1 MNNFT
6 DIPWV
11 FRIADFLQ
19 PKEIVTALELVLY
32 LGIIG
37 PDTFRPMAELKVF
50 PCPWV
55 GQAEQI
61 VLVPAYRGGEP
72 SGFKDGLR
80 QYDFRMPY
88 AVLYDFRIKVRNGQ
102 FGKL

>member
-11 FRIADFLQ
+11 FRIADFPQ
-19 PKEIVTALELVLY
+19 PKQIIATLKLVLHFS
-32 LGIIG
+32 IIC
-37 PDTFRPMAELKVF
+37 PDTFRPMVKLKVF

-55 GQAEQI
+55 CQAEQI

-72 SGFKDGLR
+72 SGFKDGLC
-80 QYDFRMPY
+80 QYDWKSHATLTPL
-88 AVLYDFRIKVRNGQ
+88 AKQDGPLWLQYD
-102 FGKL
+102 

>member
-11 FRIADFLQ
+11 FRIADFPQ
-19 PKEIVTALELVLY
+19 PKQIIATLKLVLHFS
-32 LGIIG
+32 IIC
-37 PDTFRPMAELKVF
+37 PDTFRPMVKLKVF

-72 SGFKDGLR
+72 SGFKDGLC
-80 QYDFRMPY
+80 QYELEKLCDFDP
-88 AVLYDFRIKVRNGQ
+88 FGQ
-102 FGKL
+102 TGWSPLATI

>member
-55 GQAEQI
+55 GQAEQNR
-61 VLVPAYRGGEP
+61 LCLFLHTGEVNHP
-72 SGFKDGLR
+72 VS
-80 QYDFRMPY
+80 RM
-88 AVLYDFRIKVRNGQ
+88 ACANTI
-102 FGKL
+102 FGYCILFCIISA

>member
-50 PCPWV
+50 PCPWF
-55 GQAEQI
+55 
-61 VLVPAYRGGEP
+61 LHTGEVNHP
-72 SGFKDGLR
+72 VSRIACANTIFGC
-80 QYDFRMPY
+80 RMPLRMIS
-88 AVLYDFRIKVRNGQ
+88 A
-102 FGKL
+102 